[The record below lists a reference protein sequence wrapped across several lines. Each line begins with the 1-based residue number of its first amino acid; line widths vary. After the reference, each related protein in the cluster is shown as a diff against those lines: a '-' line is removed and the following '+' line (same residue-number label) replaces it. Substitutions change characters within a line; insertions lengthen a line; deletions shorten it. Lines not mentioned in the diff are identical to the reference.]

1 MKKYF
6 MALSTAALVNVAPY
20 ALASSTDLTV
30 TGVITPAACTPS
42 LSNGGVV
49 DNGKISAKD
58 LNPTTSTMIGR
69 HPLKLTVACDAP
81 IQFALNPIDNRAGTG
96 ASRTWFGLGLTDAGE
111 KLGFVVVGVSN
122 ALADGVTAQVIDSE
136 DNGKTWERTTVSSPG
151 YILSTASTT
160 DHSTP
165 IRVKD
170 LTMDFEVRTSI
181 APANSLTLTDE
192 VVMDGSVT
200 YEMKYL

>member
-96 ASRTWFGLGLTDAGE
+96 ALRTWFGLGLTDAGE
-111 KLGFVVVGVSN
+111 KLGHFSIGVSN
-122 ALADGVTAQVIDSE
+122 TLADGVAAQAIESD
-136 DNGKTWERTTVSSPG
+136 DNGQSWFRAHGSAPG
-151 YILSTASTT
+151 LLLSVASTT
-160 DHSTP
+160 DDSTP
-165 IRVKD
+165 LRVKD

-192 VVMDGSVT
+192 VVMDGSAT
-200 YEMKYL
+200 FEMKYL

>member
-6 MALSTAALVNVAPY
+6 IALSTAALFNVAPY

-30 TGVITPAACTPS
+30 TGVITPGACIPS

-58 LNPTTSTMIGR
+58 LNPTENTLVGT
-69 HPLKLTVACDAP
+69 HPLKLTVVCDAP
-81 IQFALNPIDNRAGTG
+81 MQFALDPIDNRAGT
-96 ASRTWFGLGLTDAGE
+96 ASGISWFGLGLTDAGE
-111 KLGFVVVGVSN
+111 KLGIVVVGVSN
-122 ALADGVTAQVIDSE
+122 AFADGVAAQAIDSK
-136 DNGKTWERTTVSSPG
+136 DNGTTWEQTKLSSPG
-151 YILSTASTT
+151 YILSVASNT

-165 IRVKD
+165 LKVKD
-170 LTMDFEVRTSI
+170 VTMDFEVRTSI

-192 VVMDGSVT
+192 VVMDGAVT
-200 YEMKYL
+200 FQMTYL